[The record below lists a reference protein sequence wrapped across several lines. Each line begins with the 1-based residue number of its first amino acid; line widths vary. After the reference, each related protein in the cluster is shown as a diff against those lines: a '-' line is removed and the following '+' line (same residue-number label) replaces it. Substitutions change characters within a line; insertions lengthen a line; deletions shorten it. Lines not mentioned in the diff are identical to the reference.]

1 MNSNNFAVIM
11 AGGVGT
17 RFWPISKTS
26 HPKQFL
32 DFLNTGRTLIQQ
44 TYARFLNV
52 VPKENIFV
60 VTNESYR
67 DIIKKQLNGI
77 QDSNIL
83 GEPTLRNTA
92 PCIAYAMYK
101 IHKLNPDANCVIA
114 PSDHLIMDE
123 TEFTRIINLGF
134 DFTEEKEALV
144 TLGIKPS
151 RPDTGYGYIQFFGN
165 INNAICKVKT
175 FTEKPTIEIA
185 KEFLASG
192 EFLWNAGIFI
202 WKTKTIIKELEN
214 RLPDIASVFQKG
226 NDIYNTIEEH
236 DFITASYPTCE
247 NISIDYGVMEK
258 ADNVHV
264 IPSDFGWSDLGT
276 WGSVYEQHHKDENGN
291 TITGK
296 NVKTYETHNCV
307 VHIQDPNKL
316 FVIKGVDNAIIVESD
331 NVVLICNK
339 EREQEIKSIVADM
352 KATYGEKFV

>member
-44 TYARFLNV
+44 TYARFLKV
-52 VPKENIFV
+52 VPPQNIFI
-60 VTNESYR
+60 VTNEAYR
-67 DIIKKQLNGI
+67 DIIKKQIPDIVDG
-77 QDSNIL
+77 NIL

-101 IHKLNPDANCVIA
+101 IHKINPEANCVIA

-123 TEFTRIINLGF
+123 SEFTRIINLGF
-134 DFTEEKEALV
+134 DFSEKNDALL

-165 INNAICKVKT
+165 FKDGICKVKT
-175 FTEKPTIEIA
+175 FTEKPSLELAI
-185 KEFLASG
+185 EFLESG

-202 WKTKTIIKELEN
+202 WKTKTILTQIEKL
-214 RLPDIASVFQKG
+214 LPDIAAVFQNGIEYFNTEKE
-226 NDIYNTIEEH
+226 NDFLAN
-236 DFITASYPTCE
+236 SYATCE

-258 ADNVHV
+258 ATNVHV

-276 WGSVYEQHHKDENGN
+276 WGSVYEQHRKDENGN
-291 TITGK
+291 TINGK
-296 NVKTYETHNCV
+296 NVSTYETHNCV
-307 VHIQDPNKL
+307 IHIQDPNKL
-316 FVIKGVDNAIIVESD
+316 FVIKGIENAIIVESD

-339 EREQEIKSIVADM
+339 DKEQEIKNIVADM
-352 KATYGEKFV
+352 KVTYGNKYV

>member
-1 MNSNNFAVIM
+1 MNPNNYAVIM

-32 DFLNTGRTLIQQ
+32 DFLNTGKTLIQQ
-44 TYARFLNV
+44 TYSRFLKI
-52 VPKENIFV
+52 VPPENIFV
-60 VTNESYR
+60 VTNEAYR
-67 DIIKKQLNGI
+67 DIIKKQLKNI
-77 QDSNIL
+77 PDSNIL

-101 IHKLNPDANCVIA
+101 IHKINPEANCVIA
-114 PSDHLIMDE
+114 PSDHLILDE

-134 DFTEEKEALV
+134 DFTDKKDALV

-165 INNAICKVKT
+165 IKDGICKVKT
-175 FTEKPTIEIA
+175 FTEKPTLEIA
-185 KEFLASG
+185 REFLESG

-202 WKTKTIIKELEN
+202 WKSKTILNAIEN
-214 RLPDIASVFQKG
+214 LIPDIATVFQKG
-226 NDIYNTIEEH
+226 RYALNTDQEKE
-236 DFITASYPTCE
+236 FINTNYPTCE

-258 ADNVHV
+258 ASNVNV

-276 WGSVYEQHHKDENGN
+276 WGSVYEQHHKDGNAN

-296 NVKTYETHNCV
+296 NVVTYETQNCV
-307 VHIQDPNKL
+307 IHIQDPNKL
-316 FVIKGVDNAIIVESD
+316 FVIKGIENAIIVESD

-339 EREQEIKSIVADM
+339 DKEQEIKNIVADM
-352 KATYGEKFV
+352 KATYGEKYV

>member
-1 MNSNNFAVIM
+1 M

-32 DFLNTGRTLIQQ
+32 DFLNTGKTLFQQ
-44 TYARFLNV
+44 TYSRFLKV
-52 VPKENIFV
+52 VPQENIFV
-60 VTNESYR
+60 VTNEAYR
-67 DIIKKQLNGI
+67 STIKKQVKGI
-77 QDSNIL
+77 SDDNIL

-101 IHKLNPDANCVIA
+101 IHKINPEANCVIA

-123 TEFTRIINLGF
+123 DEFARIINLGF
-134 DFTEEKEALV
+134 NFANEKEALV

-165 INNAICKVKT
+165 FKDGICKVKT
-175 FTEKPTIEIA
+175 FTEKPSLELA
-185 KEFLASG
+185 KEFVESG

-202 WKTKTIIKELEN
+202 WKSKTILKEIEML
-214 RLPDIASVFQKG
+214 LPDIAAVFQKG
-226 NDIYNTIEEH
+226 VEVLNTSDENE
-236 DFITASYPTCE
+236 FIAEYYPTCE

-258 ADNVHV
+258 AANVHV

-276 WGSVYEQHHKDENGN
+276 WGSVYEQHHKDENAN

-296 NVKTYETHNCV
+296 NVTTYETNNCV
-307 VHIQDPNKL
+307 IHIQDPNKL
-316 FVIKGVDNAIIVESD
+316 FVIKGIENAIIVESD
-331 NVVLICNK
+331 NVVLICSK
-339 EREQEIKSIVADM
+339 DREQEIKNIVADM
-352 KATYGEKFV
+352 KATYGEKYV

>member
-1 MNSNNFAVIM
+1 M

-32 DFLNTGRTLIQQ
+32 DFLNTGKTLIQQ
-44 TYARFLNV
+44 TYSRFLKV
-52 VPKENIFV
+52 VPAENIFV
-60 VTNESYR
+60 VTNEAYR
-67 DIIKKQLNGI
+67 ETIKKQIKDI

-101 IHKLNPDANCVIA
+101 IHKINPEANCVIA

-123 TEFTRIINLGF
+123 SEFTRIINMGF
-134 DFTEEKEALV
+134 DFTEKNEALV

-165 INNAICKVKT
+165 KKDAICKVKT
-175 FTEKPTIEIA
+175 FTEKPSLELA
-185 KEFLASG
+185 REFLESG
-192 EFLWNAGIFI
+192 EFLWNAGIFV
-202 WKTKTIIKELEN
+202 WKSKTILNEIERL
-214 RLPDIASVFQKG
+214 LPDIATVFQKG
-226 NDIYNTIEEH
+226 IGALNTDSEYE
-236 DFITASYPTCE
+236 FIAESYPTCE

-258 ADNVHV
+258 ASNVHV

-296 NVKTYETHNCV
+296 NVCTYETKNCV
-307 VHIQDPNKL
+307 VHIQDPKKL
-316 FVIKGVDNAIIVESD
+316 FVIKGIENAIIVESD

-339 EREQEIKSIVADM
+339 DKEQEIKNIVADM
-352 KATYGEKFV
+352 KAIYGEKYV

>member
-32 DFLNTGRTLIQQ
+32 DFLNTGKTLIQQ
-44 TYARFLNV
+44 TYSRFLKV
-52 VPKENIFV
+52 VPRENIFV
-60 VTNESYR
+60 VTNETYR
-67 DIIKKQLNGI
+67 GIIKKQI
-77 QDSNIL
+77 KDISDSNIL

-101 IHKLNPDANCVIA
+101 IHKINPEANCVIA

-123 TEFTRIINLGF
+123 TEFARIINLAF
-134 DFTEEKEALV
+134 DFTQKKEALV

-151 RPDTGYGYIQFFGN
+151 RPDTGYGYIQFYGN
-165 INNAICKVKT
+165 FKDGICKVKT
-175 FTEKPTIEIA
+175 FTEKPNLEIA
-185 KEFLASG
+185 KEFLESG
-192 EFLWNAGIFI
+192 EFLWNAGIFV
-202 WKTKTIIKELEN
+202 WKTKTIINEIEIL
-214 RLPDIASVFQKG
+214 LPDIASVFQNG
-226 NDIYNTIEEH
+226 IDLLNTEAEAEFIE
-236 DFITASYPTCE
+236 INYPTCE
-247 NISIDYGVMEK
+247 NISIDYGLMEK
-258 ADNVHV
+258 AKNVHV
-264 IPSDFGWSDLGT
+264 IPADFGWSDLGT

-296 NVKTYETHNCV
+296 NVNTYETYNCV
-307 VHIQDPNKL
+307 VHIQDANKL
-316 FVIKGVDNAIIVESD
+316 FVIKGIENAIIVESD

-339 EREQEIKSIVADM
+339 DMEQEIKSIVADM